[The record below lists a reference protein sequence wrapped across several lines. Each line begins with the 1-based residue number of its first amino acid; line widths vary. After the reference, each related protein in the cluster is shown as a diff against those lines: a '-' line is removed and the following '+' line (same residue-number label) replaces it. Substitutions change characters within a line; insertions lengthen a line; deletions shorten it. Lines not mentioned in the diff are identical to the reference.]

1 MSIARRGA
9 VPKLRC
15 AVRLERHG
23 GVSIEPARVPV
34 LFAMLACASL
44 LAAAAVLP
52 AVAVRPHPAAKASGS
67 AGTIGS
73 AGTSG
78 STIRSASTPDA
89 AAFMSRMATV
99 GAEMLRDGSC
109 GEAVR
114 FSTAPCSCVN

>member
-1 MSIARRGA
+1 M
-9 VPKLRC
+9 PKLRC
-15 AVRLERHG
+15 AVRLERRG

-44 LAAAAVLP
+44 LAAAVLP
-52 AVAVRPHPAAKASGS
+52 AVAVRPHPAAK

-109 GEAVR
+109 TEAVLPLSVLYT
-114 FSTAPCSCVN
+114 STAPCSCVN